1 MSYSSRYNS
10 KGSGNYR
17 ASSYQREY
25 SPINSNNYYNASQRP
40 GSSSPRYIPPST
52 ITSNINYGIPKRSA
66 SYACGISIGGNLNNL
81 NELRPRIGSDIS
93 NKRIG
98 VKDVINRIES
108 NYKASPY
115 RTSQS
120 PISTLNGYNYSNGYE
135 TKLLKNS
142 DTKLRQIPPPLL
154 LVTCPSMQEP
164 EEGEKSAEEVIEN
177 KQKTN
182 NNSEVDAQIT
192 LKLAAPD
199 GEGSE
204 SYSDEDYSDEEFSD
218 EDEDYS
224 DEEEWESD
232 WDVDEATVCRTLQL
246 SGYESDFELPFER
259 REKVAERLSEANAL
273 PPPVF
278 TASISYDGMSDS
290 WGTSGQSYSDE
301 GTGSGIGDDVEVGFT
316 LVQQAAMRPSDE
328 EEYSTT
334 TSGTYSSETYTSSSF
349 DEESEEISDDGRSY
363 TRSRSLDDRSISRS
377 YRSSTSGE
385 TAESVHSGEDVLI
398 KAKEEEKKEEPK
410 LVILQSVQQQDEEIA
425 EEPEEMILDI
435 DTKMEVKTPKV
446 SEELG
451 HDGNKKI
458 SREETYVREQNLK
471 EGRAEESARHLP
483 GQTKP
488 TTDFAKKAVVQP
500 MAESKMVESATAKS
514 RPRYQPSEPILPIV
528 LTPNEPITYKRSTR
542 LEPKEE
548 DEKKKA
554 ERQQRARTPIP
565 VHEPDDEFDKQVKL
579 DNNYPPSA
587 SLIRAAKQQIQN
599 DVSTAESS
607 SKPSESTKAAE
618 KRENLRRL
626 SPQKRASG
634 EKIEGKRKTE
644 ELMNF
649 TTTKEDLTKSEV
661 KGGNVVVEIVG
672 KKKTRSENRRRI
684 SRRGHLRKIFTR
696 VPCDIDELMG
706 WKGHDSFEK
715 MDAFF
720 TSRESAKRQINSSNG
735 KEPAPKRRG
744 TEPQKVWISEL
755 HDIDKIYKMSELRDI
770 KLSAGA

>member
-1 MSYSSRYNS
+1 MSYSSMSYSSRYNC

-25 SPINSNNYYNASQRP
+25 SPINSNNYYNASQRYSSTDLYSSTKNYIRP

-135 TKLLKNS
+135 TKLLKRNQNEKDKENDKLLIEKLHQFNNNNS
-142 DTKLRQIPPPLL
+142 SNSEKIKEKRSNQIKNIGEQHIERTKTIQSLMEELNNKVKDSNTKLRQIPPPLL

-164 EEGEKSAEEVIEN
+164 EEGEKPAEEIIEN

-301 GTGSGIGDDVEVGFT
+301 GTD
-316 LVQQAAMRPSDE
+316 M
-328 EEYSTT
+328 
-334 TSGTYSSETYTSSSF
+334 
-349 DEESEEISDDGRSY
+349 EIS
-363 TRSRSLDDRSISRS
+363 
-377 YRSSTSGE
+377 
-385 TAESVHSGEDVLI
+385 
-398 KAKEEEKKEEPK
+398 
-410 LVILQSVQQQDEEIA
+410 
-425 EEPEEMILDI
+425 
-435 DTKMEVKTPKV
+435 
-446 SEELG
+446 
-451 HDGNKKI
+451 
-458 SREETYVREQNLK
+458 
-471 EGRAEESARHLP
+471 
-483 GQTKP
+483 
-488 TTDFAKKAVVQP
+488 
-500 MAESKMVESATAKS
+500 
-514 RPRYQPSEPILPIV
+514 
-528 LTPNEPITYKRSTR
+528 
-542 LEPKEE
+542 
-548 DEKKKA
+548 
-554 ERQQRARTPIP
+554 
-565 VHEPDDEFDKQVKL
+565 
-579 DNNYPPSA
+579 
-587 SLIRAAKQQIQN
+587 
-599 DVSTAESS
+599 
-607 SKPSESTKAAE
+607 
-618 KRENLRRL
+618 
-626 SPQKRASG
+626 
-634 EKIEGKRKTE
+634 
-644 ELMNF
+644 
-649 TTTKEDLTKSEV
+649 
-661 KGGNVVVEIVG
+661 KG
-672 KKKTRSENRRRI
+672 
-684 SRRGHLRKIFTR
+684 
-696 VPCDIDELMG
+696 
-706 WKGHDSFEK
+706 
-715 MDAFF
+715 
-720 TSRESAKRQINSSNG
+720 
-735 KEPAPKRRG
+735 
-744 TEPQKVWISEL
+744 
-755 HDIDKIYKMSELRDI
+755 
-770 KLSAGA
+770 